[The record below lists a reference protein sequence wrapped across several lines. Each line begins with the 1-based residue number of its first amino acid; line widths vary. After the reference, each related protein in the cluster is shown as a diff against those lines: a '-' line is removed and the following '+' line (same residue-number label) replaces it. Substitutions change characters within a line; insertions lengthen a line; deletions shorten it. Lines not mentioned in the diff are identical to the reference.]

1 MYLTKK
7 KNNGIDYLYLME
19 SVHVP
24 GKRYCKK
31 VLIKSYGRWEKL
43 DEATKRKY
51 LDPKTKKELEKKL
64 EQERRL
70 NELTQAERFIEVQSS
85 DISSEQNSN
94 FNKAQALCYGHVP
107 LKMIWDKELGLK
119 KKIDNLQSYHTE
131 ISNWSLN
138 DVIFYLCSLK
148 VISPSSYL
156 GASNGKNNFLYCP
169 WQNVTQDNF
178 YRTLDFVYEFKDKL
192 VKHAVKHHLQQQ
204 GEDVKVAFFDCTNTY
219 FETPY
224 DDITWQTIHFSER
237 KYDEMKK
244 LGMADEEIEK
254 YLHSDEYAAELKAE
268 LEKLSGDVL
277 RMRGP
282 SKESRFSQPIVTVAL
297 AINQSGFPI
306 DCEVYAG
313 NTSELKTI
321 KPMLESLKQKYTV
334 NDVYFVADR
343 GLNST
348 ESLNAIKEEK
358 LGFVVAQKVSKQ
370 KASER
375 QEMLDLN
382 GYQNCTVNNEGELI
396 VDEKGQ
402 DGSVSQNDFRFKVC
416 EHEKNAYVPNLD
428 PNAKTKRKKISVKCK
443 IIYTFSPKRR
453 ERELKELEAQISKA
467 KAAVTDQSL
476 MGNPYSNGWRSLV
489 QTQKEAA
496 KRKFDK
502 DQYRA
507 VGLKEEVIA
516 DRKAT
521 AGYAAVVYDEPT
533 DGSAGSISAQEV
545 LKLYHR
551 LVHIEDCFR
560 VMKSTFSIRPV
571 YVRLPERITAHCYLC
586 VLALMLMRC
595 VQTALEKEKISMSS
609 TRVSKALR
617 QALVV
622 PIPSKQGNTPTFLNV
637 GTDLLGQC
645 TQQLKTDRRQSALD
659 ETVDQEKIWEKYQD
673 ERESQPDDLDQIL
686 RSVNLKPLKL
696 FNSLSEIKSRLNLKA
711 CTDKVMLSYEHTM
724 LMQKLST
731 MM

>member
-31 VLIKSYGRWEKL
+31 VLIKSYGRWDKL

-70 NELTQAERFIEVQSS
+70 NELTQAERFIDVQSS

-254 YLHSDEYAAELKAE
+254 YLHSDEYVRDPLDDP
-268 LEKLSGDVL
+268 SG
-277 RMRGP
+277 
-282 SKESRFSQPIVTVAL
+282 S
-297 AINQSGFPI
+297 
-306 DCEVYAG
+306 
-313 NTSELKTI
+313 
-321 KPMLESLKQKYTV
+321 
-334 NDVYFVADR
+334 
-343 GLNST
+343 
-348 ESLNAIKEEK
+348 
-358 LGFVVAQKVSKQ
+358 
-370 KASER
+370 
-375 QEMLDLN
+375 
-382 GYQNCTVNNEGELI
+382 
-396 VDEKGQ
+396 
-402 DGSVSQNDFRFKVC
+402 
-416 EHEKNAYVPNLD
+416 
-428 PNAKTKRKKISVKCK
+428 
-443 IIYTFSPKRR
+443 
-453 ERELKELEAQISKA
+453 
-467 KAAVTDQSL
+467 
-476 MGNPYSNGWRSLV
+476 
-489 QTQKEAA
+489 
-496 KRKFDK
+496 
-502 DQYRA
+502 
-507 VGLKEEVIA
+507 
-516 DRKAT
+516 
-521 AGYAAVVYDEPT
+521 
-533 DGSAGSISAQEV
+533 
-545 LKLYHR
+545 
-551 LVHIEDCFR
+551 
-560 VMKSTFSIRPV
+560 
-571 YVRLPERITAHCYLC
+571 
-586 VLALMLMRC
+586 
-595 VQTALEKEKISMSS
+595 
-609 TRVSKALR
+609 
-617 QALVV
+617 
-622 PIPSKQGNTPTFLNV
+622 
-637 GTDLLGQC
+637 
-645 TQQLKTDRRQSALD
+645 
-659 ETVDQEKIWEKYQD
+659 
-673 ERESQPDDLDQIL
+673 
-686 RSVNLKPLKL
+686 
-696 FNSLSEIKSRLNLKA
+696 
-711 CTDKVMLSYEHTM
+711 
-724 LMQKLST
+724 
-731 MM
+731 